1 MAVKRCSDV
10 HRQHDQTLNARRQQ
24 SIVAIVTF
32 TANGDD
38 SYRYS
43 GGTRR
48 QTRGLAGKSQRRT
61 IPAQIQDRVEVN
73 QLIFQIGAS
82 ILCTTPK
89 LTPQPVRSHRS
100 LPTRSHGAT

>member
-24 SIVAIVTF
+24 SIVAIATF

-38 SYRYS
+38 SYRHS

-48 QTRGLAGKSQRRT
+48 QARGLDGEGQRRT
-61 IPAQIQDRVEVN
+61 IPRQIQDRVEGN
-73 QLIFQIGAS
+73 
-82 ILCTTPK
+82 
-89 LTPQPVRSHRS
+89 VRFV
-100 LPTRSHGAT
+100 A